1 MLADRPLIIA
11 YDGKGVT
18 HLFADGKVYGDGITD
33 ILFEHKRFAPLYPGH
48 RGKSNVSI
56 HITSDDVN
64 IAGSS
69 GMDDIFAF
77 RMMVDRI
84 IKANN
89 EESAPTDT

>member
-18 HLFADGKVYGDGITD
+18 HLFADGKVYGDGITG
-33 ILFEHKRFAPLYPGH
+33 ISFECKGEKFFPRHE
-48 RGKSNVSI
+48 KSYVSVEI
-56 HITSDDVN
+56 SADDVN